1 MRYGLLAS
9 MLAAL
14 LIAPS
19 VAAQARSHPRVVK
32 EWFVGKK
39 PPAFQEQS
47 WTVHGDSWK
56 ASEEEAID
64 DALEKAQGQVVT
76 FLKDQNPP
84 VMWIPPIS
92 FIKRELVKD
101 MPEDHE
107 EVFQDHNRKVCEIA
121 VNRRRAYEEKR
132 QLNDPIVS
140 EAHQVWLKV
149 AITLDSWG
157 KILEE
162 QQNQLVHFRN
172 SVMKDRMLFLL
183 KIMIGMV
190 ALLATVAGYIR
201 LDEWSKGYYTNW
213 LRLAAMSCIA
223 AAGWWLLLAFK

>member
-47 WTVHGDSWK
+47 WKVVGKRMETK
-56 ASEEEAID
+56 D
-64 DALEKAQGQVVT
+64 DAITSALQEARGEVKAFLEEQQ
-76 FLKDQNPP
+76 PP
-84 VMWIPPIS
+84 VKWIPDLS
-92 FIKRELVKD
+92 FVRKYLVIDMSSKD
-101 MPEDHE
+101 DVPDGEKG
-107 EVFQDHNRKVCEIA
+107 NWKEIDI
-121 VNRRRAYEEKR
+121 NHHQAYEETR
-132 QLNDPIVS
+132 VLDDPVG
-140 EAHQVWLKV
+140 ETHRVCLKV
-149 AITLDSWG
+149 TITPDSWG